1 MDALPAYMTG
11 LLAVLLLSSFVKI
24 LTTLNI
30 ARYGIGLEGSAFG
43 MVIIAIS
50 LGLSLLVMSPQVDQ
64 AGGVEAL
71 LGAHDSATLEKN
83 FRPFIEKHTDKS
95 VKDRFTL
102 LAKKLRPATET
113 TPTTPSQFPID
124 IAAFLISQ
132 VKDAFILGFMILVP
146 FLVVDLLCANVLMA
160 IGVQQLPV
168 AVIALPL
175 KILLFF
181 AIDGWTLL
189 SEKLINGYIS

>member
-11 LLAVLLLSSFVKI
+11 LFAVLLLSSFVKI

-30 ARYGIGLEGSAFG
+30 ARYGIGLDGSAFG
-43 MVIIAIS
+43 LVIIALS

-71 LGAHDSATLEKN
+71 IGVRDSATLEKN
-83 FRPFIEKHTDKS
+83 FRPFIEKHTDKGI
-95 VKDRFTL
+95 KDRFSG
-102 LAKKLRPATET
+102 LAKKLKPGTEPSATS
-113 TPTTPSQFPID
+113 PSQFPID
-124 IAAFLISQ
+124 IAAFLVSQ

-160 IGVQQLPV
+160 LGVQQLPV
-168 AVIALPL
+168 TVIALPL